1 MIAPIEILKWLK
13 VPELLCPGVER
24 RASDE
29 LLQLISQRAKAS
41 KWEIKCALNLTIKDT
56 DTPMALAQKLLGKL
70 GVKLVCLGRLGSRGH
85 RERVYVY
92 VPPDDGREDV
102 FAAWLARER
111 SASKVSPASTV
122 NALSRFCSG

>member
-1 MIAPIEILKWLK
+1 MIAPIEILKWLL

-70 GVKLVCLGRLGSRGH
+70 GVKLFCLGRLGSRGH

-92 VPPDDGREDV
+92 VPPSDGREEV
-102 FAAWLARER
+102 FTAWLARER
-111 SASKVSPASTV
+111 AAI
-122 NALSRFCSG
+122 AA